1 MKHLLLFIMSV
12 ALAGSVATA
21 QPMLTKEE
29 KAKAIAFLNATQD
42 ELLNPKD
49 SGLFQCRGL
58 KRYVWLNPVS
68 ASI

>member
-1 MKHLLLFIMSV
+1 MKHLLLFTMSV

-29 KAKAIAFLNATQD
+29 KAIAFLNATQD

-49 SGLFQCRGL
+49 SGLFQCR
-58 KRYVWLNPVS
+58 
-68 ASI
+68 